1 MRHIIIQN
9 LFRSRPQMIRSISD
23 FITVWNQEAENTTSL
38 FRGLSN
44 TAMHQ
49 SVTAEHR
56 DLGRLAWHITTTIRE
71 MMERTGLHVEGPH
84 PDAPVPASAAEI
96 VSAYENSASSLVN
109 ALGAWDDGTLEQT
122 DNMYGE
128 TWSRS
133 LTLQILLFHQTH
145 HRGQMTVLMRQ
156 AGLPVPGMYGPAK
169 EDWAKY
175 GMQAPAI

>member
-1 MRHIIIQN
+1 
-9 LFRSRPQMIRSISD
+9 MIRSISD
-23 FITVWNQEAENTTSL
+23 FVTVWNQEAENTKSL
-38 FRGLSN
+38 FRGLSD

-49 SVTAEHR
+49 AVTSEHR

-71 MMERTGLHVEGPH
+71 MMERTGLHVDGPD
-84 PDAPVPASAAEI
+84 PDAPVPNAAADI
-96 VSAYENSASSLVN
+96 VSAYENSASSLVT

-156 AGLPVPGMYGPAK
+156 AGLPVPGMYGPTK

-175 GMQAPAI
+175 GMQAPTI